1 MPNFNPAMVELET
14 RRYGEVR
21 AAGWDFDHR
30 CLVWRHRHTGRTGL
44 NQHVIHE
51 CLRNHDA
58 LPPCGDSREATSAA
72 DRRQWVERAARLREI
87 EAATLRSPQ
96 VQIREQQPTRALRF
110 PYNQPWG
117 ETETQRANRLN
128 HAAVADNYARNHAPA
143 SPQRAAGELC
153 PITDPIWQA

>member
-1 MPNFNPAMVELET
+1 MPNFHPAMVELET

-21 AAGWDFDHR
+21 AAGWSFDHAAG
-30 CLVWRHRHTGRTGL
+30 VWRHEHTGRTGL

-58 LPPCGDSREATSAA
+58 MPPCGQTRADTPAA
-72 DRRQWVERAARLREI
+72 DRRQWVQRAARLREI

-96 VQIREQQPTRALRF
+96 VQIRAVGS
-110 PYNQPWG
+110 PWG
-117 ETETQRANRLN
+117 VETETQRATRRN

-143 SPQRAAGELC
+143 PPQRAAGELC